1 MSTFVKMSPNCLTV
15 SILCNCNNPSKKQC
29 SSCQVW
35 RGGSRKGYSISAIYA
50 AWKRKKRE
58 VEEEEE
64 GVMAA
69 GGRRRWDGVECKEK
83 EEEGRE

>member
-1 MSTFVKMSPNCLTV
+1 
-15 SILCNCNNPSKKQC
+15 
-29 SSCQVW
+29 VW

-58 VEEEEE
+58 VVEEEE